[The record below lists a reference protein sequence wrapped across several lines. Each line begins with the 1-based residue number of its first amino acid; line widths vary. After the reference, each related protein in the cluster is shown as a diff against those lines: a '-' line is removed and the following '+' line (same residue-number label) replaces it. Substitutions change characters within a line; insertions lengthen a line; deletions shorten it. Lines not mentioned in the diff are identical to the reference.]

1 MAVNRSNLLFIL
13 VCDMKAKFTLRL
25 ETLQIIELPT
35 SANVFFFFLSV
46 GVTSNFY
53 ICDDKR
59 FYLFVLLFL
68 PQYYFYKL
76 YTVQQMKFSRKL
88 QIWSHLLKKS
98 LMENF
103 LFCVVVL
110 EFILSIL
117 LFKASDYL
125 SFNLLSIF

>member
-1 MAVNRSNLLFIL
+1 
-13 VCDMKAKFTLRL
+13 MKAKFTLRL

-35 SANVFFFFLSV
+35 SANVFFFSLSV
-46 GVTSNFY
+46 GVSSNFY

-59 FYLFVLLFL
+59 FYFLVLLFL

-76 YTVQQMKFSRKL
+76 YTVQQMKFPRKL

-103 LFCVVVL
+103 LFCVMVL

-125 SFNLLSIF
+125 SFDLLSVF

>member
-1 MAVNRSNLLFIL
+1 MWYESKIYTTTRNTSNYR
-13 VCDMKAKFTLRL
+13 A
-25 ETLQIIELPT
+25 
-35 SANVFFFFLSV
+35 ANKCKCFLFFFLSV

-125 SFNLLSIF
+125 SFNLLSILWLPLLVAAVML